1 MQENKMVKS
10 KTAALENYQKI
21 KHLLNNVNVKKK
33 FEEVLGYRASQF
45 ITSVANVVNGNPL
58 LRNCD
63 ANSVLSAAMV
73 AATLDLPVDP
83 NLGFSYIIPYN
94 TKEGYK
100 AQFQIGY
107 RGLIQLALRTGQ
119 YQRINVIEVY
129 EGQLKEFNPLTEDI
143 VFDFAAKTSNKVI
156 GYAAFFRLINGFEK
170 TVYWPIEKVKA
181 HAQRFSKTFN
191 NGPWKTDF
199 DEMAKKTV
207 LKNMLSKWGILSIEM
222 QEAIRSDQAVIKQ
235 SEEGVEYEYV
245 DSPYYEEV
253 ESNSVSITDES
264 AQGEVTE
271 EVKLPW
277 EGDEQ

>member
-1 MQENKMVKS
+1 MVKT
-10 KTAALENYQKI
+10 KTTALENYQKI

-94 TKEGYK
+94 TKDGYK

-143 VFDFAAKTSNKVI
+143 VFDFTAKTSNKVI

-245 DSPYYEEV
+245 DSPYYEE
-253 ESNSVSITDES
+253 EENNPTTTDEV
-264 AQGEVTE
+264 AQEE
-271 EVKLPW
+271 EVQLPW
-277 EGDEQ
+277 EEGKQ